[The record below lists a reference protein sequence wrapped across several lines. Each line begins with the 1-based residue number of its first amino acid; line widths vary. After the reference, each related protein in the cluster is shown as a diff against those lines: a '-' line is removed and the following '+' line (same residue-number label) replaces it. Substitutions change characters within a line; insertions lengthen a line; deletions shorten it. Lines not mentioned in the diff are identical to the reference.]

1 MTSLKND
8 NTLVEILL
16 KDLGCRI
23 HRLLSAIHLFH
34 AVLSAVSAI
43 LENGNALPGDR
54 IHKKSGPDASLLY
67 GEFSLAVR
75 FVSCKIENLFGKT
88 DSKQVLHL

>member
-1 MTSLKND
+1 
-8 NTLVEILL
+8 VIPP
-16 KDLGCRI
+16 KDSGYRI
-23 HRLLSAIHLFH
+23 HHLLSTIHLFH

-43 LENGNALPGDR
+43 PKNGDALPAGR

-75 FVSCKIENLFGKT
+75 FVSCKNRKT
-88 DSKQVLHL
+88 K